1 MTETYT
7 AITPD
12 ETVENIDQVQVRRV
26 TEVPKDWGIERSAD
40 ILTLSYLNTQ
50 LAVLK
55 GQILE
60 LKAEAEALLA
70 TKASVEGVAA
80 KVVLKVSKPIT
91 K

>member
-12 ETVENIDQVQVRRV
+12 GEATSIDQVQVRRV
-26 TEVPKDWGIERSAD
+26 TEVQKDWGVETSSD
-40 ILTLSYLNTQ
+40 VLTLSYLNTR

-70 TKASVEGVAA
+70 TKVSVEGVAA
-80 KVVLKVSKPIT
+80 KVVLKVLEPIT

>member
-7 AITPD
+7 AIPPD
-12 ETVENIDQVQVRRV
+12 ETVESIDQVQVRRV
-26 TEVPKDWGIERSAD
+26 TEVQKDWGVETSSD
-40 ILTLSYLNTQ
+40 VLTLSYLNTR

-55 GQILE
+55 GKILE
-60 LKAEAEALLA
+60 LKAEVEGLLA

-80 KVVLKVSKPIT
+80 KVVLKVLEPII